1 VSRRVSDFDVSS
13 KIAVRLLAVSLIG
26 LLLHYLSLVFIPLVF
41 ALLICLLQFPM
52 IEFLKRSRLPLTLGL
67 IAAEILV
74 FGPLLA
80 FGYLLVTSLSP
91 LIKQLPFYQE
101 RLLKLSSEGLTYL
114 INAVGQDGG
123 DVVLRKEIV
132 DNVLRGALQ
141 EGVEIVESSLGAV
154 TSMVG
159 GLSLTIVFSVFI
171 LLEATRWRQKFL
183 DAFTEEHP
191 LLLSMSTIGTDVR
204 RYVLA
209 KSCLSLLTGGL
220 VWLCLSTLGV
230 DFAFLWGLIA
240 LPLNFIP
247 TVGALIASI
256 PPILVAIVDPSLDW
270 ISVGGVVVG
279 LTMINGLVG
288 TLLDPKYVG
297 HAVKLSPL
305 VVLLSMIVWGLV
317 WGPMGMLLGV
327 PIMVAVKLV
336 LAQSDEFRALSK
348 LMNA

>member
-1 VSRRVSDFDVSS
+1 MSRRSSDFDVSS
-13 KIAVRLLAVSLIG
+13 KIAIRLLAVCLIG
-26 LLLHYLSLVFIPLVF
+26 LLLHYLSLVFIPMVF

-52 IEFLKRSRLPLTLGL
+52 IEFLKLRRLPVAFGL
-67 IAAEILV
+67 VAAEILV

-80 FGYLLVTSLSP
+80 FGYLFVTSLSP

-123 DVVLRKEIV
+123 DIALRKEIV

-141 EGVEIVESSLGAV
+141 EGVEIAESSLGAV

-171 LLEATRWRQKFL
+171 LLEATRWRQKFS
-183 DAFTEEHP
+183 DAFTEDHP
-191 LLLSMSTIGTDVR
+191 LLLSMATIGRDVR

-209 KSCLSLLTGGL
+209 KSWLSLLTGGL
-220 VWLCLSTLGV
+220 VWLCLSMLDV
-230 DFAFLWGLIA
+230 DFAFLWGLMA
-240 LPLNFIP
+240 VLLNFIP
-247 TVGALIASI
+247 TVGAIIASI
-256 PPILVAIVDPSLDW
+256 PPILVAIVDPGLDW
-270 ISVGGVVVG
+270 LSVGAVVVG
-279 LTMINGLVG
+279 LTLINGLIG

-305 VVLLSMIVWGLV
+305 VVLLSMIVWGLM

-336 LAQSDEFRALSK
+336 LAQSEEFRALSK